1 MLLGRNPMK
10 CQTRRERES
19 RIDRLSLI
27 TKYNEGSQGAS
38 ESQRLTRLKDGRN
51 KLDTSRGL
59 HNFFVS
65 SARSEFISNHA
76 RF

>member
-10 CQTRRERES
+10 CQTRRDRES
-19 RIDRLSLI
+19 RIDKLSLN

-38 ESQRLTRLKDGRN
+38 ESRRLTRLKEGRN
-51 KLDTSRGL
+51 KLDTSQGL

-65 SARSEFISNHA
+65 SARSKFI
-76 RF
+76 

>member
-10 CQTRRERES
+10 CQTRRDRES
-19 RIDRLSLI
+19 RIDKLSLI

-38 ESQRLTRLKDGRN
+38 ESRRLTRLKEGRN
-51 KLDTSRGL
+51 KLDTSQGL

-65 SARSEFISNHA
+65 SARSKFI
-76 RF
+76 